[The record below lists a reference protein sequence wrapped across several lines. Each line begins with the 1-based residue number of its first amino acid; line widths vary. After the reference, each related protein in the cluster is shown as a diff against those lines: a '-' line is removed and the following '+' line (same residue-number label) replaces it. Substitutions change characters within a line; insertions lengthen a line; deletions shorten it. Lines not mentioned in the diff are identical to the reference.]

1 MGVTEKGL
9 RSASVR
15 LRSKCVFDENA
26 RDARFFAAPVR
37 EPLADLL
44 GVAVGALGEFLRE
57 ARLPR
62 FLPRLHAA
70 LLPRL
75 LGVLERDVELHFLD
89 ARRRGHSR
97 AERDP
102 RRALLG
108 ARLLRSFGFAGPDD
122 DARRR
127 SFLSLRQEMRS

>member
-1 MGVTEKGL
+1 
-9 RSASVR
+9 
-15 LRSKCVFDENA
+15 
-26 RDARFFAAPVR
+26 
-37 EPLADLL
+37 
-44 GVAVGALGEFLRE
+44 GVAVGSLRELFRE

-102 RRALLG
+102 RRAVLG

-127 SFLSLRQEMRS
+127 AFPAEPRGIPALDLGFALLALVRPDLLQARRGRVDLGELGREIGGQSIPVASA